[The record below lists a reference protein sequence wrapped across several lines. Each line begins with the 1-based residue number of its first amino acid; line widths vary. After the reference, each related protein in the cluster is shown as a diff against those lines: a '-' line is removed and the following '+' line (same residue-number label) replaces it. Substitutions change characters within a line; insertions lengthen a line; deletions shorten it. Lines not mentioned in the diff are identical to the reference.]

1 MAIRESTK
9 QISLEPKHF
18 PHTFFLSKTL
28 PSYILNIMNPIH
40 ILSTTSEDIIVQF
53 YAQKNPLSYSTR
65 RGITFKFE
73 SADEILTRIMN
84 VLVLFAE

>member
-1 MAIRESTK
+1 
-9 QISLEPKHF
+9 
-18 PHTFFLSKTL
+18 
-28 PSYILNIMNPIH
+28 MNPIH